1 MDNKNIQ
8 NLTEVLKKLN
18 KHGVTEELRKE
29 AIAIV
34 SDINPIE
41 LSIAEQNLI
50 EQGMNP
56 EDLRHLCDVH
66 MEVLSSELDKIK
78 NDINPGHIVDT
89 FIAEHDKILGFLTE
103 LEELNFEIQKIQ
115 DYKDNLEE
123 IKALNTVIDNIL
135 DAESHHQREEKVLF
149 LELEDRKITGPTRIM
164 RMEHDDLR
172 TKKKAL
178 KEAVENVSRLDF
190 NEFKEMVDKASK
202 YIIFNLRD
210 HIFKENHI
218 LYPTAIESIKEKET
232 WEDMKR
238 RCDEIGYCSFT
249 PNI

>member
-1 MDNKNIQ
+1 
-8 NLTEVLKKLN
+8 
-18 KHGVTEELRKE
+18 
-29 AIAIV
+29 
-34 SDINPIE
+34 
-41 LSIAEQNLI
+41 
-50 EQGMNP
+50 
-56 EDLRHLCDVH
+56 
-66 MEVLSSELDKIK
+66 
-78 NDINPGHIVDT
+78 
-89 FIAEHDKILGFLTE
+89 
-103 LEELNFEIQKIQ
+103 
-115 DYKDNLEE
+115 
-123 IKALNTVIDNIL
+123 
-135 DAESHHQREEKVLF
+135 
-149 LELEDRKITGPTRIM
+149 M